1 MRQINFAVD
10 AAHSARLSGHVSLGF
25 PPTITALIGIPLMK
39 LMSERYPDIRLEIVE
54 TLSGNLIQSIN
65 SRQLDIAIIFT
76 NEVDKQWAIQP
87 LVREQMY
94 LMARKEVFEKNG
106 LSECIINGIIQSQQI
121 GNIPLV
127 LPRQRHSLRKFLEHK
142 IGQLNV
148 VYEIDGLHLLMDSLI
163 HLDLASIRPGSAC
176 LQEYKYKIKLLKL
189 IDPEVERINYLVSL
203 AEEEL
208 SPAALAAKAAIK
220 ACVKELIQNQ
230 IWPCSEIIL

>member
-1 MRQINFAVD
+1 MNFAID

-76 NEVDKQWAIQP
+76 NEIDKQWSIQP

-94 LMARKEVFEKNG
+94 LMARKEVLEKYG
-106 LSECIINGIIQSQQI
+106 LSECIKSGIIQSQQI
-121 GNIPLV
+121 GDIPLV
-127 LPRQRHSLRKFLEHK
+127 LPRQRHSLRKLLEHK

-163 HLDLASIRPGSAC
+163 HLDLASVI
-176 LQEYKYKIKLLKL
+176 
-189 IDPEVERINYLVSL
+189 PEVLAYKSINTSCNCLRLSTRKL
-203 AEEEL
+203 NEL
-208 SPAALAAKAAIK
+208 T
-220 ACVKELIQNQ
+220 
-230 IWPCSEIIL
+230 IW

>member
-1 MRQINFAVD
+1 MNFAID

-76 NEVDKQWAIQP
+76 NEIDKQWSIQP

-94 LMARKEVFEKNG
+94 LMARKEVLEKYG
-106 LSECIINGIIQSQQI
+106 LSECIKSGIIQSQQI
-121 GNIPLV
+121 GDIPLV
-127 LPRQRHSLRKFLEHK
+127 LPRQRHSLRKLLEHK

-163 HLDLASIRPGSAC
+163 HLDLASVRPGSAC
-176 LQEYKYKIKLLKL
+176 LQEYKHKLQLLKVV
-189 IDPEVERINYLVSL
+189 DPEVERINYLVSL

-208 SPAALAAKAAIK
+208 SPAALAAKSAIK